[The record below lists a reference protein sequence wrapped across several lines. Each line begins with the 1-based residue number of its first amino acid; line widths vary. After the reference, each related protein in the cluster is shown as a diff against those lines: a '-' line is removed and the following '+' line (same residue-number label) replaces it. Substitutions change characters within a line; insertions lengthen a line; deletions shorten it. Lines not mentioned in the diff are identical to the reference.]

1 MSSELFAL
9 LAIVGVWIAGIVGW
23 VMNLVTLYHMSFTT
37 ITGELVLRCVGIFVA
52 PIGSVMG
59 FL

>member
-1 MSSELFAL
+1 MDKQLVVL
-9 LAIVGVWIAGIVGW
+9 LAVIGVWIAAIVGW
-23 VMNLVTLYHMSFTT
+23 VMNIVTLYHMSFAN

>member
-1 MSSELFAL
+1 MDKQLVVML
-9 LAIVGVWIAGIVGW
+9 TVIGIWIAAIVGW
-23 VMNLVTLYHMSFTT
+23 VMNLVTLYHMSFAT

>member
-1 MSSELFAL
+1 MDKQLVGM
-9 LAIVGVWIAGIVGW
+9 LAIIGLWIAGLVGW
-23 VMNLVTLYHMSFTT
+23 VMNIITLYHMSFAT

-52 PIGSVMG
+52 PIGSIMG

>member
-1 MSSELFAL
+1 MSAELFGML
-9 LAIVGVWIAGIVGW
+9 TIIGLWIAGLVGW
-23 VMNLVTLYHMSFTT
+23 VMNIMALYHMSFAT

>member
-1 MSSELFAL
+1 MDKQLVVL
-9 LAIVGVWIAGIVGW
+9 LTVIGVWIAAIVGW
-23 VMNLVTLYHMSFTT
+23 VMNIVTLYHMSFAT

>member
-1 MSSELFAL
+1 MDMQLFVAL
-9 LAIVGVWIAGIVGW
+9 SVIGLWIAAIVGW
-23 VMNLVTLYHMSFTT
+23 VMNIVALYHMTFGT

-59 FL
+59 YI